1 MLRRK
6 SGFWISVCLLFTGLH
21 GLIQPQIIHAQL
33 TATNPTTFGFQSDE
47 ILPEVDPL
55 EVEGDI
61 VVAGSE
67 TLLPLTERLY
77 DRFIEAGYGGIVRFM
92 RIGTNAGFLV
102 FCEKGTVDVVI
113 ATRRLRVVGWDN
125 RSSSF
130 WLRSSDHLDHFGKH
144 QSGIYMPQG
153 PEFIRCDYPN
163 PLPGSV
169 YRND

>member
-47 ILPEVDPL
+47 IPPEVDPL

-77 DRFIEAGYGGIVRFM
+77 DRFIEAGYGGILRFM
-92 RIGTNAGFLV
+92 RVETNAGFLV

-113 ATRRLRVVGWDN
+113 ATRRLSLPERLTCLKHNRHIVELRLGTDALVVVVNPDN
-125 RSSSF
+125 DLVSKVSLGQLEAIF
-130 WLRSSDHLDHFGKH
+130 T
-144 QSGIYMPQG
+144 
-153 PEFIRCDYPN
+153 
-163 PLPGSV
+163 
-169 YRND
+169 